1 MRRNRKI
8 WLGLGAFILTTGA
21 VNANDIQ
28 QLEPAVEGKI
38 NGKAAPSIPFAQTTM
53 DLSNVWAQ
61 AGEGGRAAK
70 VAKAVSI
77 PRRWVTTRQSTRLR
91 CR

>member
-38 NGKAAPSIPFAQTTM
+38 NGKAAPSIPFDANHDGPEQC
-53 DLSNVWAQ
+53 L
-61 AGEGGRAAK
+61 GPGR
-70 VAKAVSI
+70 
-77 PRRWVTTRQSTRLR
+77 
-91 CR
+91 